1 MVEGLGGS
9 KVDVRLKYNYTH
21 APYYLQDQLQS
32 QNKQVAGVDFNFI
45 SNFSSNV
52 EIVLNS
58 NSSMHWSESGLRKNR
73 YFEEMAELTL
83 RTDIIP
89 KIRFTSVVN
98 YSYKHSYDIQ
108 NEEPTTIFLRASLS
122 RELGE
127 KGEISLDGYNLLN
140 VKNSNSL
147 SLKPE
152 YLIYRSRYSPGRYFL
167 LTYALKIK

>member
-1 MVEGLGGS
+1 
-9 KVDVRLKYNYTH
+9 
-21 APYYLQDQLQS
+21 
-32 QNKQVAGVDFNFI
+32 
-45 SNFSSNV
+45 
-52 EIVLNS
+52 
-58 NSSMHWSESGLRKNR
+58 
-73 YFEEMAELTL
+73 MAKLTL

-147 SLKPE
+147 SLNPE